1 PHEVIVVNDGA
12 DAATEQVVR
21 DVYPTF
27 RVINIPQ
34 CGAAEARNVGARLA
48 ANDALLFLDDDDTLR
63 HDAVEVLTT
72 NLTAFPEA
80 GASFG
85 DHTFTDLVTGEHRP
99 NHFAFLPHY
108 ERFRKV
114 KPIRMTSDAAL
125 YGRALYRQLLYGN
138 LLGQPWA
145 VWRRVYNALGG
156 F

>member
-1 PHEVIVVNDGA
+1 MHSDRAVRSTLIIPSHRRGSLILKTLASVTHQTMAPHEVIVVNDGA

-108 ERFRKV
+108 E
-114 KPIRMTSDAAL
+114 
-125 YGRALYRQLLYGN
+125 
-138 LLGQPWA
+138 
-145 VWRRVYNALGG
+145 
-156 F
+156 